1 MNRTQIIGRLKKK
14 GVTKF
19 QMRVLLATYD
29 VPKGKTITYKELA
42 KKAGYPGA
50 YRAVGSVMK
59 MNPLAPTIPCH
70 RVIKS
75 DGSLGNYS
83 NGGTRRKAEMLKAEK
98 ALS

>member
-1 MNRTQIIGRLKKK
+1 MNRAQIIQELRKRR
-14 GVTKF
+14 VTKF
-19 QMRVLLATYD
+19 QMKVLLATYA

-42 KKAGYPGA
+42 KRAGYPNA

-83 NGGTRRKAEMLKAEK
+83 NGGTRKKAHMLRAEN
-98 ALS
+98 ALG

>member
-1 MNRTQIIGRLKKK
+1 MNRSEITKELKRR
-14 GVTKF
+14 GVTDF
-19 QMRVLLATYD
+19 QMRVLLATYSI
-29 VPKGKTITYKELA
+29 PKGKTMTYKQLA
-42 KKAGYPGA
+42 KKAGYPHA

-83 NGGTRRKAEMLKAEK
+83 AGGTKKKMLMLQREHAI
-98 ALS
+98 

>member
-1 MNRTQIIGRLKKK
+1 MDRNEIIRELKRQ
-14 GVTKF
+14 GVTNF
-19 QMRVLLATYD
+19 QMRVLLATYSI
-29 VPKGKTITYKELA
+29 PKGKTITYKQLA
-42 KKAGYPGA
+42 SKAGYPKA

-83 NGGTRRKAEMLKAEK
+83 AGGTRRKMQMLKSEHAI
-98 ALS
+98 